1 MSRWR
6 LDATSVKRQSANF
19 QPRNMI
25 VFVIVLILMVM
36 FVTRAVQSNLL
47 GHLQILAIS
56 MAIIG
61 IVSIGQ
67 TLVVITGGIDLSVGS
82 VMALTAVM
90 TAYLATNG
98 LGTGFPSFNP
108 WIAAAIALLT
118 ATGIGYLHGL
128 LIARF
133 QLAPFIVTFASLSL
147 VR

>member
-6 LDATSVKRQSANF
+6 LDVTSVKRQSAAF
-19 QPRNMI
+19 HPRDMI
-25 VFVIVLILMVM
+25 VFVTVLVLMVL
-36 FVTRAVQSNLL
+36 FVTRAVQTNLL

-82 VMALTAVM
+82 VMALTGVI

-98 LGTGFPSFNP
+98 LGTLLPSFNP
-108 WIAAAIALLT
+108 WIAAGIALLL
-118 ATGIGYLHGL
+118 ATLIGYLHG
-128 LIARF
+128 
-133 QLAPFIVTFASLSL
+133 
-147 VR
+147 